1 MASNVQTLRLRRKE
15 DTKPSVPLV
24 SRHSGILQD
33 QLRRSARKPWNPD
46 FSTAVRIILL
56 IRVAAA
62 MYTNIQ
68 DCDEVFNFWE
78 PLHYIDHGHGFQTW
92 EVTPLYAIRS
102 WAYVLLHLIPAR
114 LPLTLNLGKRPAFF
128 AVRIT
133 LAVVSTFCEAK
144 LCRTVVEKVNERVGR
159 YLFFMLLFSAGMWNA
174 APALLPSSFAMYAT
188 TIAFTYSLEPS
199 SIKNKRRTLFA
210 TMLFATG
217 AIVGWPFALALSLP
231 FVFEELFIFGGDLVE
246 PSSRRSWMMSRWK
259 RLFIAGLVS
268 ALIFVPVTA
277 IDSVAYGGWNIVPW
291 NIVRYNVFG
300 GSERGPDLYG
310 TAPWYFY
317 ILNLLLNFNVLVP
330 LAFISL
336 PSLAVTYRIDR
347 KRLGMSKPG
356 PDQSSPFTLLALR
369 LAPLYVWTAIL
380 TAQAH
385 KEERFM
391 FPAYPL
397 ICFNAAVALYLIRG
411 WMEVAYI
418 SATKSSYRASRSIIF
433 GAITCTVIAV
443 TGLISLFRVLALWHY
458 YHAPL
463 SVFNHLEAVEL
474 PQLLNVTGLLPP
486 LLPGTEETD
495 RPSVDLAPIRAFDL
509 RLCLGKEW
517 HRFPGHYLVPN
528 GVKVDFVKSEFEG
541 LLPAHFKESHA
552 KLTFKGWWDRPG
564 SRITPA
570 SLNDLNNE
578 ALEFY
583 VPIESCDYLVDL
595 DFPKHP
601 VSSHLEPRYAVDNET
616 WERVLCLPFLDASHS
631 PLPTRTLW
639 LPGSWWQD
647 KNEFGDYCLLK
658 NREKVYRKEVEVA
671 SLVQE
676 GKL

>member
-15 DTKPSVPLV
+15 DPKPSIPTIA
-24 SRHSGILQD
+24 RHSGILQD

-46 FSTAVRIILL
+46 FSTAVRILLL

-92 EVTPLYAIRS
+92 EVTPMYAIRS
-102 WAYVLLHLIPAR
+102 WAYVLLHLIFAR
-114 LPLTLNLGKRPAFF
+114 LPRTLNLGKRPAFF

-133 LAVVSTFCEAK
+133 LAVVSTLCEAK

-159 YLFFMLLFSAGMWNA
+159 YLFFMLLFSTGMWNA
-174 APALLPSSFAMYAT
+174 APAFLPSSFAMYAT

-199 SIKNKRRTLFA
+199 SLKNKRRTLFA
-210 TMLFATG
+210 TMLFGTG

-231 FVFEELFIFGGDLVE
+231 FVSEELLVFGGDRVE
-246 PSSRRSWMMSRWK
+246 PSTRRSWMISRWK

-268 ALIFVPVTA
+268 SLIFVPVIA
-277 IDSVAYGGWNIVPW
+277 IDSAAYGGWNIVPW

-300 GSERGPDLYG
+300 GSDRGPELYG

-330 LAFISL
+330 LAFVSL
-336 PSLAVTYRIDR
+336 PGLAVTYRIDR

-443 TGLISLFRVLALWHY
+443 TGLISLSRVLALWYY

-463 SVFNHLEAVEL
+463 STFNHLEATEL
-474 PQLLNVTGLLPP
+474 PRLLNVTGLLPP
-486 LLPGTEETD
+486 LLPGTDEID
-495 RPSVDLAPIRAFDL
+495 RPSIDMTPIRAFDL

-517 HRFPGHYLVPN
+517 YRFPGHYLVPN
-528 GVKVDFVKSEFEG
+528 GVKVDFVKSEFDG
-541 LLPAHFKESHA
+541 LLPAHFEESHA
-552 KLTFKGWWDRPG
+552 KLAFNGWWDRPG
-564 SRITPA
+564 LRITPA
-570 SLNDLNNE
+570 SLNDLNKE
-578 ALEFY
+578 APEFY

-601 VSSHLEPRYAVDNET
+601 VSSPLEPRYAIDNET
-616 WERVLCLPFLDASHS
+616 WERASCLPFLDVSHS
-631 PLPTRTLW
+631 SLLTRTLW
-639 LPGSWWQD
+639 LPGSWWQN

-658 NREKVYRKEVEVA
+658 NREKVHKKEVEVA
-671 SLVQE
+671 ARVQE

>member
-1 MASNVQTLRLRRKE
+1 MASNVQNLRLRRKE
-15 DTKPSVPLV
+15 DKKPSVPSV
-24 SRHSGILQD
+24 VRHSGILQD

-46 FSTAVRIILL
+46 FLTAVRILL
-56 IRVAAA
+56 LVRVAAA

-92 EVTPLYAIRS
+92 EVTPMYAIRS

-114 LPLTLNLGKRPAFF
+114 LPLALNLGKRPAFF

-133 LAVVSTFCEAK
+133 LAVVSTLCEAK
-144 LCRTVVEKVNERVGR
+144 LCRTVVEKINERVGR

-174 APALLPSSFAMYAT
+174 APALLPSSFSMYAT
-188 TIAFTYSLEPS
+188 TIAFAYSLEPS

-231 FVFEELFIFGGDLVE
+231 FVFEELLVFGGDRVN
-246 PSSRRSWMMSRWK
+246 PSSRRSWMISRWK

-268 ALIFVPVTA
+268 ALIFVPVIA
-277 IDSVAYGGWNIVPW
+277 IDSVAYGGWTIVPW

-310 TAPWYFY
+310 KAPWYFY

-336 PSLAVTYRIDR
+336 PCLAVTYKIDH
-347 KRLGMSKPG
+347 KRLGMFKPG

-369 LAPLYVWTAIL
+369 LAPLYVWTAVL

-433 GAITCTVIAV
+433 GAITCIVIAV
-443 TGLISLFRVLALWHY
+443 TGLISLSRVLALWHY

-463 SVFNHLEAVEL
+463 STFSHLEAVEL
-474 PQLLNVTGLLPP
+474 PRLLNATGLLPP
-486 LLPGTEETD
+486 LLPGVEEID
-495 RPSVDLAPIRAFDL
+495 RPSIDLAPIRAFDL

-517 HRFPGHYLVPN
+517 YRFPGHYLVPN
-528 GVKVDFVKSEFEG
+528 GVKVDFVKSEFGG
-541 LLPAHFKESHA
+541 LLPAHFAEGHA
-552 KLTFKGWWDRPG
+552 KSIFNGWWNRSG
-564 SRITPA
+564 SKITPT
-570 SLNDLNNE
+570 SLNDLNKE
-578 ALEFY
+578 APEFY

-601 VSSHLEPRYAVDNET
+601 VSSLPEPRYAVDNET
-616 WERVLCLPFLDASHS
+616 WERVSCLPFLDASHS
-631 PLPTRTLW
+631 SLLTRTLW

-658 NREKVYRKEVEVA
+658 NMGKVYNKEVEVA
-671 SLVQE
+671 SRVQE